1 MSQWRRQRGLQP
13 SHPGCGDRPV
23 AAAPAVESSGIVA
36 STDNR
41 TMTGHMLERVVHP
54 DNLLRAFKRVKSNQG
69 APGVD
74 GMTVEELRGWLDSH
88 LEELRSDLLT
98 GCYFPA
104 EVRGK
109 AIPKSGGGE
118 RVLGIP
124 TVRDRLVQQALL
136 QELEQVFDP
145 GFSESS
151 YGFRPGR
158 SAHDALKRGAS
169 YAGEG
174 HVIVVDLD
182 LEKFFDR
189 VNHDVLMS
197 RIARKVSDRRVLHLI
212 RRFLNAGMMLDGVC
226 VRRDEGTP
234 QGGPLSPL
242 LANIL
247 LDDLDKELERR
258 GHKFCRYADDV
269 NIYVRTRKAGE
280 RVMASATR
288 FLEQRLRLRVNREKS
303 AVDYVGNRK
312 FLGYRILGGKGLG
325 VHPKSVERFK
335 DKVRVITRRNR
346 GRKLPQVVKELN
358 QLLRGWLG
366 YFRLGMVKTLLP
378 ELDQWIRRKL
388 RCYRLKQLKRTKT
401 IADFLR
407 SHGVGESSSW
417 MLGLSGKGW
426 WRLSKTRQLHKA
438 MGLEWFSELGLVSLS
453 DHYARLSA

>member
-1 MSQWRRQRGLQP
+1 MGHWRRQRGLKP
-13 SHPGCGDRPV
+13 CHGESGERPV
-23 AAAPAVESSGIVA
+23 AAASCEESAGAMA
-36 STDNR
+36 SMDFR
-41 TMTGHMLERVVHP
+41 TMTERMLERAVHP
-54 DNLLRAFKRVKSNQG
+54 DSLLRAFKRVKSNKG

-74 GMTVEELRGWLDSH
+74 GMTVEELGRWLDEH
-88 LEELRSDLLT
+88 LEELRSDLLLERYRPT
-98 GCYFPA
+98 

-109 AIPKSGGGE
+109 AIPKQGGGE
-118 RVLGIP
+118 RLLGIP
-124 TVRDRLVQQALL
+124 TVLDRLVQQALL
-136 QELEQVFDP
+136 QELEAVFDP

-169 YAGEG
+169 FAKEG

-189 VNHDVLMS
+189 VNHDVLMG
-197 RIARKVSDRRVLHLI
+197 RIAGKVADKRVLRLI

-269 NIYVRTRKAGE
+269 NIYVHTQRAGE
-280 RVMASATR
+280 RVMASVTR
-288 FLEQRLRLRVNREKS
+288 FLEKRLRLRINREKS

-325 VHPKSVERFK
+325 VHPKSVNRLK

-346 GRKLPQVVKELN
+346 GRKLEVVVKELN

-378 ELDQWIRRKL
+378 ELDQWVRRKL
-388 RCYRLKQLKRTKT
+388 RCYRLKQLKRAKT
-401 IADFLR
+401 IADFLMSR
-407 SHGVGESSSW
+407 GVSSDDSW
-417 MLGLSGKGW
+417 MLGGSGKGW
-426 WRLSKTRQLHKA
+426 WRLSKTRQLHRA
-438 MGLEWFSELGLVSLS
+438 MGFDWFSEIGLHNLS
-453 DHYARLSA
+453 DHYARLCT